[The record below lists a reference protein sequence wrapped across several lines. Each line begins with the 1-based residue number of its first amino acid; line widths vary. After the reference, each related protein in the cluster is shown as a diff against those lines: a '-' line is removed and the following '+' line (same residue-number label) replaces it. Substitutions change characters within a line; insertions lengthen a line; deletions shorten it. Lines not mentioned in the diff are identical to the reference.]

1 MLAIN
6 KQFLDDNLQH
16 FLVLERAGYL
26 RGLSG
31 MTRQMMQNVIS
42 DEFQKGYT
50 ADLWCGQCCIDM
62 VFKLYRHYH
71 DWLRDKTQ
79 SKETFK
85 DLTEGII
92 EMNKIFIH
100 DNIQL

>member
-26 RGLSG
+26 RNLSG
-31 MTRQMMQNVIS
+31 MARQMMQNVIS
-42 DEFQKGYT
+42 DEFERGYT
-50 ADLWCGQCCIDM
+50 TDLWCGQCCIDM
-62 VFKLYRHYH
+62 VFKLYRSYH
-71 DWLRDKTQ
+71 NWLKGKTN
-79 SKETFK
+79 STETYK